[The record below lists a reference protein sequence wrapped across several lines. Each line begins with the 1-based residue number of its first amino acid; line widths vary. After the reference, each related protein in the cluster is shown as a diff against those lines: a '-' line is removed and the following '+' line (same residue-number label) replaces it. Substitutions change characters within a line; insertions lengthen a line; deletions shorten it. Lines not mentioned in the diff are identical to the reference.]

1 MSRETSFSDSKRNS
15 TQHSAKQ
22 ADTNSSVKKKIK
34 CNNDLKI
41 FVVALSLS
49 FMCKYMSGIVM
60 KTSMIY
66 IERRFGTTSFE
77 AGLIDGGFE
86 IGNLLVITLVSHF
99 GTKFHIPKLIGTGC
113 LIMGIGSILSG
124 LPHFFMGYYSYDTSS
139 NFKPLENSTVTYT
152 VCTTDEN
159 SEGNMASSV
168 LPEPGCKNESGSHI
182 WIYVLMGN
190 VLRGIG
196 EAPVTPLG
204 IMYIDNFANK
214 GHSAFYIGFLLTAF
228 CGKMY
233 VDIGYVDL
241 STIPIKSNDSR
252 WVGAWWLSLLTS
264 GILTIV
270 AGIPFFFIPNNLK
283 KRKLE
288 SKIEI
293 SLDTPN
299 TKDSRCQN
307 LEFQNPEQIKELKG
321 LAGYFH
327 SLKCLLSNWMYL
339 VYLILTLLDFS
350 SLVGYSTY
358 LLKYLEQQHGISVSK
373 LNIIFGIIMPI
384 VGISFFMGGFISRK
398 LRLSPIGKLK
408 LLFIS
413 HTCAYI
419 LQVPYLLLGC
429 ESKPVAGLTVS
440 YNGNDP
446 GTAPQNITFSFCN
459 SDCNCDANLWD
470 PVCGDNGVTYMSPC
484 LAGCQS
490 SIGHGKDLVFH
501 NCSCV
506 GVSHVQSRNI
516 SALLGECSR
525 TEDCSRKLIY
535 FLVLNSFAFF
545 SIGLGKSPELV
556 LMFNNI
562 EPELKS
568 LAIGVHSLVMRAIGG
583 ILSPLCFGAVIDLT
597 CLKWGSN
604 HCGEQG
610 ACRIYDTVLFKNTF
624 LGLYLGI
631 KAPIFIFC
639 IVLLIGMKKK
649 YQENEWT
656 FL

>member
-214 GHSAFYIGFLLTAF
+214 GHSAFYIGIVQSLSVIGPLIGFLLTAF

-241 STIPIKSNDSR
+241 S
-252 WVGAWWLSLLTS
+252 
-264 GILTIV
+264 
-270 AGIPFFFIPNNLK
+270 
-283 KRKLE
+283 
-288 SKIEI
+288 
-293 SLDTPN
+293 
-299 TKDSRCQN
+299 
-307 LEFQNPEQIKELKG
+307 
-321 LAGYFH
+321 YFH